1 MQRYIITL
9 LSKDKPGIIAD
20 ISSAV
25 AALDGN
31 INEVSQTVVKGYFT
45 IIVFASFPRSVA
57 AADLSEA
64 ICGRRPGESGDYH
77 INMVPYEE
85 LRGGDGAKKEKYILT
100 IKCTEQSGIISEITS
115 YLYGRHINIEDFYAY
130 IAHGTPYMLA
140 QIAVPDDGVAD
151 EIREALEQIGRKWH
165 LTVTLSHENIYIATN
180 TVCPTIKLV

>member
-1 MQRYIITL
+1 MYQYIITL

-20 ISSAV
+20 ISTAIKN
-25 AALDGN
+25 LEGN

-45 IIVFASFPRSVA
+45 IIVFASFPRPVTEEQA
-57 AADLSEA
+57 AEA
-64 ICGRRPGESGDYH
+64 VCGIRPQDSSDYH
-77 INMVPYEE
+77 VNVVAYEPVIA
-85 LRGGDGAKKEKYILT
+85 RGPKYEKYILT

-115 YLYGRHINIEDFYAY
+115 YLFGRNINIEDFYAY

-151 EIREALEQIGRKWH
+151 EIRDALEQIGRKWN